1 VNESS
6 GKIKF
11 MQDGQMTQVAQF
23 RTEADKYVDDWRD
36 YAECRKHDPE
46 LFYPLSATDP
56 TIRQA
61 QAICRRCPVFAQCAI
76 AGRDERWG
84 IWAGE
89 LKGAGRLG
97 DPGTHG
103 TERQAKGR

>member
-1 VNESS
+1 MSQ
-6 GKIKF
+6 I
-11 MQDGQMTQVAQF
+11 AQF
-23 RTEADKYVDDWRD
+23 RVETDRSAEDWREL
-36 YAECRKHDPE
+36 AKCREYDPE
-46 LFYPLSATDP
+46 LFYPLSTTDP
-56 TIRQA
+56 TIRQV

-76 AGRDERWG
+76 AGRNERWG

-97 DPGTHG
+97 APGTHG